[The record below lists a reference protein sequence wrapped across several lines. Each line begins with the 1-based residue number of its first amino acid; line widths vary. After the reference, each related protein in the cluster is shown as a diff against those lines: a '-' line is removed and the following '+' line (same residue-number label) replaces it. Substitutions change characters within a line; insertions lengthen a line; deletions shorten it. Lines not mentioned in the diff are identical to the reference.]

1 MTIGHKASRSR
12 WVSGR
17 KRREPRERTTMSPS
31 GFDAFCRH
39 AFEFLEYR
47 GVRYLVIGGLAVVV
61 VGEPRITADA
71 DAVVFTSPAEAE
83 SLIREAAAA
92 GFDLREDVERE
103 RLSRTGTIRFRRG
116 ALGMDE

>member
-1 MTIGHKASRSR
+1 
-12 WVSGR
+12 
-17 KRREPRERTTMSPS
+17 MSPS